1 MGANKTHFMI
11 AHLLMMMMKSESE
24 EQVYN
29 NIDDQMTAPG
39 DILWSKRCIKWPFF
53 IFLVAISSYLVFVS
67 NIIVEAFLFYIAV
80 TPVFFS
86 WLPYDESKTVPLGY
100 RGW

>member
-39 DILWSKRCIKWPFF
+39 DILWSKRCIK
-53 IFLVAISSYLVFVS
+53 
-67 NIIVEAFLFYIAV
+67 
-80 TPVFFS
+80 
-86 WLPYDESKTVPLGY
+86 
-100 RGW
+100 